1 VFTTATK
8 NWKNFLS
15 REEENNIVDT
25 LSLDGN
31 EMMKNIEGKQTR
43 CWSC

>member
-1 VFTTATK
+1 LTTATK
-8 NWKNFLS
+8 NWKDFLS
-15 REEENNIVDT
+15 REEENNIVDK

-31 EMMKNIEGKQTR
+31 EMIKGIEGKQTR